1 MYLSDGFAV
10 MPEQSTVAIIAHHP
24 DAVYFGMKSGFIP
37 KDGPAPD
44 EVIELSERSAN
55 PPEEDP
61 DVDPEVGEIG
71 AAATGEAPANAAG
84 YRRKRKVLTFE
95 VSCRFRCRRP

>member
-1 MYLSDGFAV
+1 
-10 MPEQSTVAIIAHHP
+10 
-24 DAVYFGMKSGFIP
+24 MKSGFIP

-71 AAATGEAPANAAG
+71 AESADEEPATA
-84 YRRKRKVLTFE
+84 
-95 VSCRFRCRRP
+95 